1 MATVSCL
8 RACCS
13 VVSVLLIVSGAD
25 GVRDETALLQTATS
39 VQHSPF
45 SSNFFDDPIVSQ
57 GSGMP
62 HRVQAVATPSRANFD
77 VGHNAV
83 PMSLRLKRGL
93 QSLHSMVS
101 RPANMAEPG
110 SFAETSVQTANTPRQ
125 QAWTAS
131 RSDKQ
136 KTMLEEAFQLADEAE
151 QLKASAKAAAEEE
164 YKASAQAASMQ
175 VSNSGTMGAASLPQL
190 PEIVTEPPLAAASS
204 AKAFSEAGSPQ
215 VIFPDSSHQHAAQKP
230 DQVDYEDSERFETPA
245 KFVECQEFGGQGCMT
260 VNTKTAAP
268 DASLAAVDADMKRQQ
283 QALEDD
289 FERRQRNQEQLFLD
303 FQYVKTKTAAP
314 DAPQGSVAAVD
325 ADMKRPQHAVED
337 YFERKAVDDDFERRQ
352 RNQEQLSLAFQS
364 LQKRHIEDST
374 RWQKH
379 PHGLRSAAAQQ
390 DSPAVWP
397 GAVTNPISQG
407 SMNQRR
413 QPATFDLLEKSFP
426 NRAPMHAQS
435 VRSNEMPAGET
446 EAATFDLLEKP
457 FPNRAPMHAQSARW
471 NEMPLGEA
479 EALTLHQ
486 VEEPGRRQQPLLAS
500 ARMQLIGNSNVAEPL
515 VNAPMQM
522 PASAPPRSEAT
533 HDGISLEEVTQQI
546 ERDEKRILA
555 AVQQDSLAY
564 PSLAGTGLSTEQAYT
579 PQLSQ
584 LPQQAPRDPLA
595 NTDDI
600 FGADVLH
607 SE

>member
-1 MATVSCL
+1 MAAVSRL

-13 VVSVLLIVSGAD
+13 VVSVLLLVSGTD

-45 SSNFFDDPIVSQ
+45 SSNFFDDPIASQ

-77 VGHNAV
+77 VGRNAV

-93 QSLHSMVS
+93 QSLHSMVP
-101 RPANMAEPG
+101 RPANTAEPG
-110 SFAETSVQTANTPRQ
+110 SFAETSVQTANTPKQ
-125 QAWTAS
+125 QAWTIS
-131 RSDKQ
+131 RSNKQ
-136 KTMLEEAFQLADEAE
+136 KTMLEEAFQLADEVE
-151 QLKASAKAAAEEE
+151 QLKASAKAAAAEE

-175 VSNSGTMGAASLPQL
+175 VSDSGTMGAASLPQL

-204 AKAFSEAGSPQ
+204 AKAFSEASSPQ
-215 VIFPDSSHQHAAQKP
+215 VIFSDTSFQHAAQKP

-245 KFVECQEFGGQGCMT
+245 KFVECQEFGGQGCTT
-260 VNTKTAAP
+260 VNTKTAAL

-283 QALEDD
+283 QAVEDD
-289 FERRQRNQEQLFLD
+289 FERRQRNQEQLSLD
-303 FQYVKTKTAAP
+303 FQSVKTKTAAP
-314 DAPQGSVAAVD
+314 DASLASN
-325 ADMKRPQHAVED
+325 KRPQQAFED

-352 RNQEQLSLAFQS
+352 WNQEQLSLAFQS

-397 GAVTNPISQG
+397 GTVTNPISQG

-426 NRAPMHAQS
+426 NRALTHAQS

-457 FPNRAPMHAQSARW
+457 FPNRAPMHAQSVRW

-500 ARMQLIGNSNVAEPL
+500 ARTQLLGYSNVAEPL
-515 VNAPMQM
+515 VNARMQM
-522 PASAPPRSEAT
+522 PAFAPPRSEAT

-546 ERDEKRILA
+546 EQDEKRILA

-564 PSLAGTGLSTEQAYT
+564 PSLASAGLSTEQVYT

-584 LPQQAPRDPLA
+584 LPQQAPRDPIA